1 MCCGNKRNALRST
14 LPTVTTPPT
23 HPPTP
28 GQMRLPGTPQQRS
41 ALPGMPSSMVAVRY
55 MQNSPIRVRGPI
67 TGRDYQ
73 FSATAPVQA
82 VDPKDAPALLRTPFF
97 RQRV

>member
-1 MCCGNKRNALRST
+1 MCCGNKRTALRST
-14 LPTVTTPPT
+14 SLTGTTPST
-23 HPPTP
+23 RQATP
-28 GQMRLPGTPQQRS
+28 GNFRLPGTPQQS
-41 ALPGMPSSMVAVRY
+41 SGLPGMPRSVVALRY
-55 MQNSPIRVRGPI
+55 MQSSPIRVRGPI
-67 TGRDYQ
+67 TGRQYE